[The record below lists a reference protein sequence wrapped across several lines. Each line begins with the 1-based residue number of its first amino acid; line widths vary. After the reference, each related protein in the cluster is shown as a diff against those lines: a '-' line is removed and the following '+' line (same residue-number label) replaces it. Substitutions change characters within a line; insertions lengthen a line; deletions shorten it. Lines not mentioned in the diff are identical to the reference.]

1 MSTIFINI
9 LSIDILCV
17 VSIPN
22 FVLQPAENNFIVI
35 LIQQTA
41 N

>member
-1 MSTIFINI
+1 MSIIFVDI
-9 LSIDILCV
+9 LSIDILYV

-22 FVLQPAENNFIVI
+22 FVLKRAENNFIVI
-35 LIQQTA
+35 FIQETA